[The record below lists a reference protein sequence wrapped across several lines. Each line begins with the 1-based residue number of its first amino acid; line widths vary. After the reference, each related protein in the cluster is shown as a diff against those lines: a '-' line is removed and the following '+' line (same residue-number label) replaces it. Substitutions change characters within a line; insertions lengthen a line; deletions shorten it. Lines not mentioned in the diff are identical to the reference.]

1 MSVASRTRSS
11 MGSLTAGERKVAR
24 ALLADYPRAGLG
36 SAADLAGAAGVSAPT
51 VVRFARSLGFAGYS
65 DLSVALVGEL
75 GERTSSPATKF
86 AARRS
91 SGDVLRTVI
100 GQIEKLGDIPA
111 AEIDAAVG
119 LGRKVS
125 FVGRSMVRNM
135 AIARDL
141 GRLLGCQAHVERLRR
156 TAVGQFNLDNAVSLE
171 ALARIV
177 EDETLPQVLVPMTT
191 ALAGIPALAVT
202 EPQALR
208 LRAGQPVRVAP
219 ALLGEAAGDPATVR
233 AMRAGELIALETAL
247 KNPKR
252 PLVAIVGGGT
262 ACVRRTSSADRSW
275 WRPASPPSASTRT
288 RCSSTRRRRL
298 RLTSS
303 SVSDRTLGS

>member
-119 LGRKVS
+119 LLADPKARIACFGGRFSGYLAGYLGLHLEQMRPGVRTLTTVS
-125 FVGRSMVRNM
+125 ASEQIDAGRRDVFVVYDFRRYQTSTIAHAERLAETGARIICITDPWLSP
-135 AIARDL
+135 IARFSTVVLPTSIESSSPFDTAAPGFVL
-141 GRLLGCQAHVERLRR
+141 TELLIGAVLERI
-156 TAVGQFNLDNAVSLE
+156 GE
-171 ALARIV
+171 
-177 EDETLPQVLVPMTT
+177 
-191 ALAGIPALAVT
+191 PALDRMQRWDRVRLADV
-202 EPQALR
+202 EP
-208 LRAGQPVRVAP
+208 
-219 ALLGEAAGDPATVR
+219 
-233 AMRAGELIALETAL
+233 
-247 KNPKR
+247 
-252 PLVAIVGGGT
+252 
-262 ACVRRTSSADRSW
+262 
-275 WRPASPPSASTRT
+275 
-288 RCSSTRRRRL
+288 
-298 RLTSS
+298 
-303 SVSDRTLGS
+303 